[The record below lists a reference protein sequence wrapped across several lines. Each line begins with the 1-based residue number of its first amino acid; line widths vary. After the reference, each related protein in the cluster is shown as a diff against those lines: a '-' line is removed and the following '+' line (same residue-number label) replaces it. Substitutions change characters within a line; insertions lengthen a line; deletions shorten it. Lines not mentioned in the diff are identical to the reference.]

1 MPGDDG
7 ERGQASVELLAVLP
21 AAVVLLAG
29 CWQGVLAGQAWWLA
43 GQAGRAATRAAVV
56 GGDPLTA
63 ARAALPAGAWRQGV
77 AVRRLA
83 DGRLRV
89 RLRIPPVAGGRSPG
103 RAGVT
108 LGVGG

>member
-1 MPGDDG
+1 M
-7 ERGQASVELLAVLP
+7 ELFAVLP
-21 AAVVLLAG
+21 VGVVLLAA

-56 GGDPLTA
+56 GGDPLAA
-63 ARAALPAGAWRQGV
+63 ARAALPAGAWRRGV
-77 AVRRLA
+77 AVRRLG

-89 RLRIPPVAGGRSPG
+89 RLAIPAVPGGRSPG

-108 LGVGG
+108 LGAGR